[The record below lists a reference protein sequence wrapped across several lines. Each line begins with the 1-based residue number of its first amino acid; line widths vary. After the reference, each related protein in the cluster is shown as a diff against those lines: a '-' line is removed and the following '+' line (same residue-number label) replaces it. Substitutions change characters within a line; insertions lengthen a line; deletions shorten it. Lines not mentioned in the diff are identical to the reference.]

1 MRKEE
6 VDLNPTRRLAFSS
19 LVLLAASGGF
29 AARAR
34 STTLEDRKAKIKA
47 MDSNV
52 SPEQIERKL
61 RSEKRLAAEGVPL
74 NKHLPAIESEAQ
86 TRRRT
91 KEEIATRAMALLVVS
106 MHGSTPDKA
115 IADKIV
121 GQYGLANY
129 LTPRE
134 REFIAAAKPSDRD
147 RVNFSWRFEA
157 AHVLFWALGY
167 VEKLDKPT
175 EACDPIILIK
185 PMKSRTAG
193 QFIADAKLRSLREIL
208 DNADLIYRYRWALVD
223 ARVNDRAE
231 PAGLNGS
238 VALERHVALNWLI
251 GYMDQEWDDISTD
264 T

>member
-1 MRKEE
+1 
-6 VDLNPTRRLAFSS
+6 
-19 LVLLAASGGF
+19 
-29 AARAR
+29 
-34 STTLEDRKAKIKA
+34 

-74 NKHLPAIESEAQ
+74 NKHLPAIESETQAKHR
-86 TRRRT
+86 TR
-91 KEEIATRAMALLVVS
+91 EEVANRAMALLVVA

-115 IADKIV
+115 MADKLIR
-121 GQYGLANY
+121 QYRLANY
-129 LTPRE
+129 LSPSE
-134 REFIAAAKPSDRD
+134 REFIAAATPSDRD

-157 AHVLFWALGY
+157 ANALFWALGY
-167 VEKLDKPT
+167 VDKLDKPT
-175 EACDPIILIK
+175 KACDPIVLIK
-185 PMKSRTAG
+185 PMQSRTAE
-193 QFIADAKLRSLREIL
+193 QFIADAKLRPLKEIL

-223 ARVNDRAE
+223 ARVNDRVE

-251 GYMDQEWDDISTD
+251 GYMDQEWDEISTD

>member
-1 MRKEE
+1 M
-6 VDLNPTRRLAFSS
+6 
-19 LVLLAASGGF
+19 
-29 AARAR
+29 
-34 STTLEDRKAKIKA
+34 DR
-47 MDSNV
+47 NV
-52 SPEQIERKL
+52 SAEQIERKL

-74 NKHLPAIESEAQ
+74 NKYLPAIESEAQ
-86 TRRRT
+86 AKRRT
-91 KEEIATRAMALLVVS
+91 KEEIANRAMALLVVG

-115 IADKIV
+115 IADKII
-121 GQYGLANY
+121 GQYSLASH

-134 REFIAAAKPSDRD
+134 REFIAAKAPSDRD

-157 AHVLFWALGY
+157 ANALFWALGY

-175 EACDPIILIK
+175 EVCDPITLIK
-185 PMKSRTAG
+185 FMKARTAEL
-193 QFIADAKLRSLREIL
+193 FIADAKLRSLRETL

-223 ARVNDRAE
+223 AQINDRPE

-251 GYMDQEWDDISTD
+251 GYMDQEWDDVSTD